1 MLEALQAPS
10 PRTRLAIRSMAAPI
24 LALQNARITFGGGDL
39 FSDISLGI
47 ERGMRVALMG
57 RNGSGKSTLLK
68 ALAGDI
74 DLDGGERFKQSGV
87 KVAYLRQQPDI
98 IPGRSVREQV
108 EAGLTSDL
116 AGDDQDSGYL
126 VEQVLA
132 GVGID
137 GARTLDTLSG
147 GEARRVSLAEA
158 LISTPDVLLLD
169 EPTNHLDI
177 NTILW
182 LEGELATFKGALLII
197 SHDRQF
203 LKNITNRL
211 FWLDR
216 GEIKTHGKGFS
227 AFDDWSEEI
236 LRREEVEMKKL
247 DKKIAEETDWSRK
260 GITARRARNEG
271 RIRALHRLR
280 AERAERA
287 APVGQVKLTV
297 SSGTKSGKVVVEAS
311 DISMSY
317 GNPDGSEK
325 EVIRNFSTK
334 ILRGDRVGI
343 IGPNGA
349 GKSTLLKILMGELNP
364 TRGEVKLGTNLT
376 PAIFDQNRDS
386 LDPEES
392 LWNTLADPGSGQLLV
407 RGEVRHVVAYLR
419 DFLFEDKQAKSPV
432 KSLSGGEKN
441 RLLLAKLLARESNLL
456 VLDEPTNDLDMETL
470 DLLQDMLG
478 QYDGTLLVVSHD
490 RDFLDQL
497 VTSLIVIEEGGQV
510 DEYVGGYS
518 DYIRARRETQKKAIK
533 AAQPKQAT
541 GKSAQARKKLTYKDQ
556 RDLERLPGIIAEM
569 DKAIKTLEAELAD
582 PALFNN
588 TPDLF
593 KAKADALAKAQN
605 DKDTRETRWLELEIL
620 QEEISGTG

>member
-1 MLEALQAPS
+1 
-10 PRTRLAIRSMAAPI
+10 MAAPI

-39 FSDISLGI
+39 FTDISLGV
-47 ERGMRVALMG
+47 ERGMRIALMG

-68 ALAGDI
+68 SIAGDI
-74 DLDGGERFKQSGV
+74 DLDGGERFLQTGV
-87 KVAYLRQQPDI
+87 RVSYLRQQPTI
-98 IPGRSVREQV
+98 VPGRTVYEQV
-108 EAGLTSDL
+108 QGGLPKGGASEDGIDT
-116 AGDDQDSGYL
+116 GYL
-126 VEQVLA
+126 VDQVLV

-137 GARTLDTLSG
+137 GSRQLDTLSG
-147 GEARRVSLAEA
+147 GEGRRVSLAEA
-158 LISTPDVLLLD
+158 LVSEPDVLLLD

-182 LEGELATFKGALLII
+182 LEGELKSFKGALLLI

-203 LKNITNRL
+203 LKNMTNRL

-216 GEIKTHGKGFS
+216 GQLRTHGKGFA

-236 LRREEVEMKKL
+236 LRREEVEAKKL

-287 APVGQVKLTV
+287 APVGNAKLTV
-297 SSGTKSGKVVVEAS
+297 SAGSKSGKTVVEAYN
-311 DISMSY
+311 ISKIY
-317 GNPDGSEK
+317 IDEQQQEH
-325 EVIRNFSTK
+325 EVIRKFSTK
-334 ILRGDRVGI
+334 IQRGDRIGI

-349 GKSTLLKILMGELNP
+349 GKTTLLKMLMGELAP
-364 TRGEVKLGTNLT
+364 SSGEIKLGTNLT
-376 PAIFDQNRDS
+376 PAIFDQHRDS
-386 LDPEES
+386 LDPDTS
-392 LWNTLADPGSGQLLV
+392 LWDTLADPGSGQLLV

-419 DFLFEDKQAKSPV
+419 DFLFEDRQAKSPV

-470 DLLQDMLG
+470 DLLQEMLNS
-478 QYDGTLLVVSHD
+478 YSGTLLVVSHD

-497 VTSLIVIEEGGQV
+497 VTSTIVIEEGGYV

-518 DYIRARRETQKKAIK
+518 DYIRGRKDRTKKTQKTGDKKPLSTEIRE
-533 AAQPKQAT
+533 KQ
-541 GKSAQARKKLTYKDQ
+541 SRKKLTYKDQ
-556 RDLERLPGIIAEM
+556 RDLERLPAEIEKLDADIA
-569 DKAIKTLEAELAD
+569 TLQSALAD
-582 PALFNN
+582 PGFFNN

-593 KAKADALAKAQN
+593 NASVAKLSEHKARK
-605 DKDTRETRWLELEIL
+605 ETYEDRWLELEIL
-620 QEEISGTG
+620 QEEMDSA